1 MDTITIAKK
10 NDVFLWVSCE
20 RGISQELSSYFSFFV
35 PNYRFHPS
43 FKAKLWDGKIRL
55 FNLQKSELYV
65 GLLHYLKIFAE
76 KYGYRLEIET
86 GLEANEDISLETIS
100 DYVRKTLQPRVR
112 KKPITPREYQLYAIH
127 HAIREKRTLLL
138 SPTSSGKSLII
149 YSILRWYQQILNP
162 SEKMLIIVPTTNLV
176 EQMNSDFGDYSS
188 HDPTWN
194 SDDNLHLI
202 YSGKEKRTSK
212 QIVISTWQSLYKL
225 PTSMFLKYRVVVG
238 DECHLF
244 KAKSL
249 TTLLTK
255 FTECPYRIGTTG
267 TLDGTQ
273 THKLVLEGLFGKINT
288 VTTSKELMDKKYI
301 SSLNIKCL
309 VLKYDDELRQLM
321 KRAKYQQE
329 IDFLVEN
336 KDRNNFIKNLIVTLE
351 GNSLLLFNYIDKHGK
366 KLFEMIKN
374 SKHAKGKHIYFVSGE
389 VKTEQREKVR
399 HLAEQHNNAII
410 LASVGVLSTGTN
422 IKNLQNLIFAHPSK
436 GKIRNLQS
444 IGRVLRLDD
453 KENKATLYDIADDLS
468 RKKHQNFAL
477 KHFLIRLKLYNQ
489 QQFDYKTYKIEVGN
503 EKQKMS

>member
-1 MDTITIAKK
+1 MESITIAKK
-10 NDVFLWVSCE
+10 NDVYLWVSCD

-43 FKAKLWDGKIRL
+43 FKQKIWDGKIRL

-65 GLLHYLKIFAE
+65 GLLHYLKIFAK
-76 KYGYRLEIET
+76 KYDYKLDIEP
-86 GLEANEDISLETIS
+86 GLEDTEDIDYQIIE
-100 DYVRKTLQPRVR
+100 DYVRKTLQPRVNG
-112 KKPITPREYQLYAIH
+112 KPITPREYQTYAIH
-127 HAIREKRTLLL
+127 HAINEKRALLL

-149 YSILRWYQQILNP
+149 YSILRWYQRLIDL

-176 EQMNSDFGDYSS
+176 EQMNSDFADYSS
-188 HDPTWN
+188 HDNTWN
-194 SDDNLHLI
+194 AEDNVHLI

-212 QIVISTWQSLYKL
+212 QIIISTWQSLYKL
-225 PTSMFLKYRVVVG
+225 PSTMFLKYRVVVG

-255 FTECPYRIGTTG
+255 FTDCPYRIGTTG

-288 VTTSKELMDKKYI
+288 VTTSKELMDKKFI
-301 SSLNIKCL
+301 SSLSIKCL
-309 VLKYDDELRQLM
+309 VLQYKDETRQLIR
-321 KRAKYQQE
+321 KAKYQQE

-336 KDRNNFIKNLIVTLE
+336 KQRNNFIKNLLLSLE

-366 KLFEMIKN
+366 KLFELIQA
-374 SKHAKGKHIYFVSGE
+374 SKLAKKKKIYFVSGATK
-389 VKTEQREKVR
+389 VEQREQVR
-399 HLAEQHNNAII
+399 TLAEKHNNAII
-410 LASVGVLSTGTN
+410 LASVGVLSTGAN
-422 IKNLQNLIFAHPSK
+422 IRNLQNLIFAHPSK

-453 KENKATLYDIADDLS
+453 KKNHATLYDIADDLS
-468 RKKHQNFAL
+468 WKKHSNFAL

-489 QQFDYKTYKIEVGN
+489 QQFDYKTYEIEVEH